1 MIEKI
6 KNTIKEILDNPGKTL
21 GISYIYVIIIGIL
34 IGLYYVS
41 QINEVAKQKIPGVLP
56 DTTKDTDLVLMEA
69 KSVPSIDLN
78 IVSVA
83 SAELVEK
90 GKTLFQTS
98 CASCHGETGQGNGPG
113 GVALNPPPRNFT
125 SADGWKNSPLLSGI
139 YKTLEEGIPG
149 SGMISYNFLI
159 PEDRFA
165 LAHYIRETFLKDAP
179 KDTPDDLSLLDAAY
193 NLSKVQNI
201 PAQIPVE
208 SAMIISSNEAE
219 KKSEFIQ
226 KLIPEILNSSELGA
240 ELLKDNTS
248 DVSKAIAVLMNDN
261 SWKNNQNQFVSLVVN
276 EVNQNGFSNSVF
288 SLNSEDWNVLF
299 NYINQKFNS
308 I

>member
-6 KNTIKEILDNPGKTL
+6 KSTFKEVLDNPGKIL

-41 QINEVAKQKIPGVLP
+41 RINEVAKQKIPGVLP

-78 IVSVA
+78 VVSVA

-98 CASCHGETGQGNGPG
+98 CVSCHGETGQGNGPG

-125 SADGWKNSPLLSGI
+125 SADGWKNSPLISGI

-149 SGMISYNFLI
+149 SGMISYNFLT

-165 LAHYIRETFLKDAP
+165 LAHYIRETFLKNAP
-179 KDTPDDLSLLDAAY
+179 KDTPDELSLLDATY

-201 PAQIPVE
+201 PAQIPVK

-226 KLIPEILNSSELGA
+226 KLIPEILNSSERGA

-248 DVSKAIAVLMNDN
+248 NVSKAIAVLMNDI

-288 SLNSEDWNVLF
+288 RLTLEDWNVLF
-299 NYINQKFNS
+299 NYVNQKF
-308 I
+308 

>member
-6 KNTIKEILDNPGKTL
+6 KSTFKEVLDNPGKIL

-41 QINEVAKQKIPGVLP
+41 RINEVAKQKIPGVLP

-69 KSVPSIDLN
+69 KNVPSIDLN
-78 IVSVA
+78 VVSVA

-125 SADGWKNSPLLSGI
+125 SADGWKNSPLISGI

-149 SGMISYNFLI
+149 SGMISYNFLT

-165 LAHYIRETFLKDAP
+165 LAHYIRETFLKNAP
-179 KDTPDDLSLLDAAY
+179 KDTPDELSLLDATY

-201 PAQIPVE
+201 PAQIPVN

-226 KLIPEILNSSELGA
+226 KLIPEILNSSERGA

-248 DVSKAIAVLMNDN
+248 NVSKAIAVLMNDI

-288 SLNSEDWNVLF
+288 RLNSEDWNVLF
-299 NYINQKFNS
+299 NYVNQKF
-308 I
+308 

>member
-6 KNTIKEILDNPGKTL
+6 KSTFKEVLDNPGKIL

-34 IGLYYVS
+34 IGLFYVS
-41 QINEVAKQKIPGVLP
+41 RINEVAKQKIPGVLP
-56 DTTKDTDLVLMEA
+56 DTTKETDLVLMEA

-78 IVSVA
+78 VVSVA

-125 SADGWKNSPLLSGI
+125 SADGWKNSPLISGI

-149 SGMISYNFLI
+149 SGMISYNFLT

-165 LAHYIRETFLKDAP
+165 LAHYIRETFLKNAP
-179 KDTPDDLSLLDAAY
+179 KDTPDELSLLDATY

-201 PAQIPVE
+201 PAQIPVK

-226 KLIPEILNSSELGA
+226 KLIPEILNSSERGA

-248 DVSKAIAVLMNDN
+248 NVSKAIAVLMNDI

-288 SLNSEDWNVLF
+288 RLNSEDWNVLF
-299 NYINQKFNS
+299 NYVNQKF
-308 I
+308 

>member
-6 KNTIKEILDNPGKTL
+6 KSTFKEVLDNPGKIL

-34 IGLYYVS
+34 IGLFYVS
-41 QINEVAKQKIPGVLP
+41 RINEVAKQKIPGVLP
-56 DTTKDTDLVLMEA
+56 DTTKETDLVLMEA

-78 IVSVA
+78 VVSVA

-98 CASCHGETGQGNGPG
+98 CVSCHGETGQGNGPG

-125 SADGWKNSPLLSGI
+125 SADGWKNSPLISGI

-149 SGMISYNFLI
+149 SGMISYNFLT

-165 LAHYIRETFLKDAP
+165 LAHYIRETFLKNAP
-179 KDTPDDLSLLDAAY
+179 KDTPDELSLLDATY

-201 PAQIPVE
+201 PAQIPVN

-226 KLIPEILNSSELGA
+226 KLIPEILNSSERGA

-248 DVSKAIAVLMNDN
+248 NVSKAIAVLMNDI

-288 SLNSEDWNVLF
+288 RLNSEDWNVLF
-299 NYINQKFNS
+299 NYVNQKF
-308 I
+308 

>member
-6 KNTIKEILDNPGKTL
+6 KNTFKEILNNSGKIL

-41 QINEVAKQKIPGVLP
+41 RINEVAKQKIPGVLP
-56 DTTKDTDLVLMEA
+56 DTTQEMDLVLMEA
-69 KSVPSIDLN
+69 KNVPSIDLN
-78 IVSVA
+78 VISIA
-83 SAELVEK
+83 SPELVEK

-125 SADGWKNSPLLSGI
+125 STDGWKNSPLLSGI

-149 SGMISYNFLI
+149 SGMISYNFLT

-165 LAHYIRETFLKDAP
+165 LAHYIRETFLKNAP
-179 KDTPDDLSLLDAAY
+179 KDTPDELSLLDATY

-201 PAQIPVE
+201 PAQIPVK
-208 SAMIISSNEAE
+208 SAMIISSNEAG
-219 KKSEFIQ
+219 KKSELVYKF
-226 KLIPEILNSSELGA
+226 KAEILNSSEPGA
-240 ELLKDNTS
+240 ELLRNNTS
-248 DVSKAIAVLMNDN
+248 DVSKAITVLMNDI

-276 EVNQNGFSNSVF
+276 EVKQNGFSNKVF
-288 SLNSEDWNVLF
+288 SLTSEDWNVLF
-299 NYINQKFNS
+299 NYVNQKL
-308 I
+308 

>member
-6 KNTIKEILDNPGKTL
+6 KSTFKEVLDNPGKIL

-41 QINEVAKQKIPGVLP
+41 RINEVAKQKIPGVLP

-78 IVSVA
+78 VVSVA

-125 SADGWKNSPLLSGI
+125 SADGWKNSPLISGI

-149 SGMISYNFLI
+149 SGMISYNFLT

-165 LAHYIRETFLKDAP
+165 LAHYIRETFLKNAP
-179 KDTPDDLSLLDAAY
+179 KDTPDELSLLDATY

-201 PAQIPVE
+201 PAQIPVK

-226 KLIPEILNSSELGA
+226 KLIPEILNSSERGA

-248 DVSKAIAVLMNDN
+248 NVSKAIAVLMNDI

-299 NYINQKFNS
+299 NYVNQKF
-308 I
+308 

>member
-6 KNTIKEILDNPGKTL
+6 KNTFKEILDNPGKIL
-21 GISYIYVIIIGIL
+21 GISYIYVIIIGII

-41 QINEVAKQKIPGVLP
+41 RINEVAKQKIPGVLP

-78 IVSVA
+78 IVSV
-83 SAELVEK
+83 SSPELVEK

-98 CASCHGETGQGNGPG
+98 CVSCHGETGQGNGPG
-113 GVALNPPPRNFT
+113 GIALNPPPRNFT

-149 SGMISYNFLI
+149 SGMISYNFLT

-165 LAHYIRETFLKDAP
+165 LAHYIRETFLKNAP
-179 KDTPDDLSLLDAAY
+179 KDTPDELSLLDAAY

-201 PAQIPVE
+201 PAQIPVK

-226 KLIPEILNSSELGA
+226 KLLPEILNSSEPGA
-240 ELLKDNTS
+240 ELLKNNTT
-248 DVSKAIAVLMNDN
+248 DVSRAIAALMNDI

-276 EVNQNGFSNSVF
+276 EVKQNGFSNKVF
-288 SLNSEDWNVLF
+288 SLSSEDWIVLF
-299 NYINQKFNS
+299 NYVNQKF
-308 I
+308 